1 MFPST
6 AAAEDGQGED
16 PVDDDQNAQQ
26 EQSQDH
32 GKQIAAL
39 TSKQPGF
46 LGLNSEIWM
55 ALIRVN
61 DMHVIALGYID
72 G

>member
-46 LGLNSEIWM
+46 LGLNSEI
-55 ALIRVN
+55 
-61 DMHVIALGYID
+61 
-72 G
+72 

>member
-1 MFPST
+1 
-6 AAAEDGQGED
+6 
-16 PVDDDQNAQQ
+16 
-26 EQSQDH
+26 
-32 GKQIAAL
+32 
-39 TSKQPGF
+39 

-55 ALIRVN
+55 VLIRVN